1 MVRSS
6 LPIFTEKHCYLK
18 VHYGDFM
25 DNYELDW
32 IEDQKEYRVWYLDE
46 QHLYIILTPK
56 NSMVNNRR
64 KWDQAVNKEIIIQ
77 NRLSKMGLYCCEAN
91 KATIEINDGNMRT
104 TMKTIVCRSDHYVE
118 DKYSLTPYYQ
128 GLDCY
133 NKDTD
138 VLEYQLD
145 KLIDTDIVVDEDHS
159 ALREGNTIV
168 YYRPP
173 CLQFNNG
180 KKSRFT
186 YGSVMATIDMI
197 RESYL

>member
-18 VHYGDFM
+18 VHYGDFL

-32 IEDQKEYRVWYLDE
+32 IEDRKEYRVWYLDQ

-77 NRLSKMGLYCCEAN
+77 SKLSELGLYCCEAS

-104 TMKTIVCRSDHYVE
+104 TMQTIVCRSDHYVE
-118 DKYSLTPYYQ
+118 NKYSLTPYYL

-138 VLEYQLD
+138 ILEYHLEKLVNLD
-145 KLIDTDIVVDEDHS
+145 ITVDEDHS
-159 ALREGNTIV
+159 ALRAGHTIV

-173 CLQFNNG
+173 CLQFN
-180 KKSRFT
+180 KKKRFT
-186 YGSVMATIDMI
+186 NGSVMATIDMI
-197 RESYL
+197 RESYM